1 MPPWQFLVRA
11 AMVIT
16 GLVLLLV
23 VDVHG
28 VVFFVA
34 WALIVLA
41 LVGEALGTLVYWARS
56 RPADAPLVSAALRSL
71 AQAVRSGL
79 CVPS

>member
-1 MPPWQFLVRA
+1 MQRGGPPWQFLVRA
-11 AMVIT
+11 AMVTT

-28 VVFFVA
+28 VAFYVA

-41 LVGEALGTLVYWARS
+41 LAGEAAGTLMYWTQS
-56 RPADAPLVSAALRSL
+56 RR
-71 AQAVRSGL
+71 G
-79 CVPS
+79 

>member
-1 MPPWQFLVRA
+1 MPPRGGRPAPPWQFLVRA

-28 VVFFVA
+28 VVFYIA

-41 LVGEALGTLVYWARS
+41 LAGEALGTLVYWVRS
-56 RPADAPLVSAALRSL
+56 RR
-71 AQAVRSGL
+71 
-79 CVPS
+79 

>member
-1 MPPWQFLVRA
+1 MPGRGGRPAPPWQFLVRA
-11 AMVIT
+11 TMVIT

-28 VVFFVA
+28 AVFYVA

-41 LVGEALGTLVYWARS
+41 LAGEALGTLVYWVQFR
-56 RPADAPLVSAALRSL
+56 R
-71 AQAVRSGL
+71 
-79 CVPS
+79 

>member
-1 MPPWQFLVRA
+1 MPGRGGRPAPPWQFLVRA
-11 AMVIT
+11 TMVIT

-28 VVFFVA
+28 AVFYVA

-41 LVGEALGTLVYWARS
+41 LVVEALGTMVYWVQS
-56 RPADAPLVSAALRSL
+56 RR
-71 AQAVRSGL
+71 
-79 CVPS
+79 

>member
-1 MPPWQFLVRA
+1 MARTVSGRPPPHPPWQFLVRA

-28 VVFFVA
+28 AAFYLA
-34 WALIVLA
+34 WGLIVLA
-41 LVGEALGTLVYWARS
+41 LIGEAVGTLMYWTQS
-56 RPADAPLVSAALRSL
+56 RR
-71 AQAVRSGL
+71 G
-79 CVPS
+79 

>member
-1 MPPWQFLVRA
+1 
-11 AMVIT
+11 MVVT

-28 VVFFVA
+28 VVFYVA

-41 LVGEALGTLVYWARS
+41 LVGEALGTLVYWVRS
-56 RPADAPLVSAALRSL
+56 RR
-71 AQAVRSGL
+71 
-79 CVPS
+79 

>member
-1 MPPWQFLVRA
+1 
-11 AMVIT
+11 MVVK

-28 VVFFVA
+28 AVFYVA

-41 LVGEALGTLVYWARS
+41 LAGEAVGTLVYWVRS
-56 RPADAPLVSAALRSL
+56 RR
-71 AQAVRSGL
+71 
-79 CVPS
+79 

>member
-1 MPPWQFLVRA
+1 
-11 AMVIT
+11 MVVT

-28 VVFFVA
+28 AVFYVA

-41 LVGEALGTLVYWARS
+41 LVGEALGTLVYWVQS
-56 RPADAPLVSAALRSL
+56 RR
-71 AQAVRSGL
+71 
-79 CVPS
+79 

>member
-1 MPPWQFLVRA
+1 VPGRGGRPAPHWQFLVRA
-11 AMVIT
+11 TMVIT

-28 VVFFVA
+28 AVFYVA

-41 LVGEALGTLVYWARS
+41 LAGEALGTLVYWVQS
-56 RPADAPLVSAALRSL
+56 RR
-71 AQAVRSGL
+71 
-79 CVPS
+79 